1 MSRAWRVVAILVF
14 AIAVGACGRKAGE
27 PPETSQP
34 GPPESRPA
42 LATATPGGTAA
53 GPTRAGPEG
62 TAQSPGPAGTENPPA
77 SVAAEPGLRAL
88 SLTNKPW
95 KGDFDQMLERNL
107 IRVLV
112 PPSRTLYFVD
122 KGTERGLTADTV
134 RDFERY
140 INSKYNRDKRP
151 VTVMIIPTT
160 RDKLIGGVESG
171 LGDIA
176 AGNITV
182 TDARLKL
189 VDFYAPDDQKLHAEW
204 VVTGPGA
211 PTLANLDD
219 LSGKTV
225 SVRKSTSYFESLTAL
240 NQRLAAGKKA
250 PVSIQ
255 LLPDALEDEDILEM
269 LNVGILKITV
279 VDDWKASVWEKILP
293 NIKSHPD
300 LALRTG
306 AKIGWAIRKQSP
318 QLAAAIEDF
327 RENYL
332 VKQGVSA
339 YRIAQYMKRF
349 EQLHNPTRGE
359 DEKRFE
365 ATKALFLEYGPKY
378 GFDPVMLAAQGY
390 QESRLDQQAKSHV
403 GAIGVMQIMPA
414 TGKEL
419 GVGDIRR
426 IESNIH
432 GGAKYMDRLMT
443 QYFKDAKF
451 DEQNRSLFAFA
462 SYNAGPGRIAQMRR
476 EAEKRGLDPNVWFN
490 NVEIVTA
497 EKVGMETT
505 TYVRNIYK
513 YYVSY
518 KLGMEAGQAKEKAMQ
533 QVAPGKS

>member
-1 MSRAWRVVAILVF
+1 MTRPWSFVAILLLVIGV
-14 AIAVGACGRKAGE
+14 AGCGKESEQPQA
-27 PPETSQP
+27 PSQP
-34 GPPESRPA
+34 APA
-42 LATATPGGTAA
+42 D
-53 GPTRAGPEG
+53 TRA
-62 TAQSPGPAGTENPPA
+62 APATSAPA
-77 SVAAEPGLRAL
+77 SADTKSGPDVRAL
-88 SLTNKPW
+88 SLTSRPW
-95 KGDFDQMLERNL
+95 KGDFEQMLERNL

-122 KGTERGLTADTV
+122 KGTERGLTAETV

-140 INSKYNRDKRP
+140 INKKYNRDKRP

-182 TDARLKL
+182 TDARLKV

-211 PTLANLDD
+211 PVLASLDD

-225 SVRKSTSYFESLTAL
+225 SVRKSTSYYESLAAL
-240 NQRLAAGKKA
+240 NQRFAAEKKA
-250 PVSIQ
+250 PVDIQ
-255 LLPDALEDEDILEM
+255 LLPDALADEDILEM
-269 LNVGILKITV
+269 LNVGMLQITV
-279 VDDWKASVWEKILP
+279 VDDWEASVWEKILP
-293 NIKSHPD
+293 NIRSHPD

-339 YRIAQYMKRF
+339 YRIAQYMQRF
-349 EQLHNPTRGE
+349 KQLHNPAKGE

-365 ATKALFLEYGPKY
+365 AAKALFYEYGPEY

-390 QESRLDQQAKSHV
+390 QESRLDQEAKSHV
-403 GAIGVMQIMPA
+403 
-414 TGKEL
+414 
-419 GVGDIRR
+419 
-426 IESNIH
+426 
-432 GGAKYMDRLMT
+432 GAKYMDRLMT

-462 SYNAGPGRIAQMRR
+462 SYNAGPGRIAQMRK

-513 YYVSY
+513 YYVAY
-518 KLGMEAGQAKEKAMQ
+518 KLVMEANAAKELAKR